1 MTYFCVIRFLARCL
15 IFNITKIAIMDF
27 LKDNSVWITPLLVAI
42 VGGIISGIFYLIKKG
57 GKSNKQTIKDVH
69 NSTINQVNGNNN
81 ESRK

>member
-1 MTYFCVIRFLARCL
+1 MTYFFAIRFLARCL
-15 IFNITKIAIMDF
+15 ILLIKIAIMDF

>member
-1 MTYFCVIRFLARCL
+1 
-15 IFNITKIAIMDF
+15 MDF
-27 LKDNSVWITPLLVAI
+27 LKDNSVWITLLLVAI

-81 ESRK
+81 EFRK

>member
-1 MTYFCVIRFLARCL
+1 MTYFFAIRFLARCL
-15 IFNITKIAIMDF
+15 ILLIKIAIMDF

-57 GKSNKQTIKDVH
+57 GKSNKQTIKNVH